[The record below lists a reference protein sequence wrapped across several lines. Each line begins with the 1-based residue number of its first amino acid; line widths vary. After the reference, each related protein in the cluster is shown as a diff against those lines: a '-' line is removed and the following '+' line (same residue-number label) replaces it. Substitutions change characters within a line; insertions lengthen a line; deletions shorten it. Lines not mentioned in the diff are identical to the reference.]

1 MDNRTLE
8 LQVKAR
14 AEEAITSVEK
24 LRSKLTSMG
33 TTLDRVTTKLDKDG
47 KVISQSF
54 STSQKYGDKLYKTVQ
69 RVDKNGNLK
78 TVSSSVKQ
86 LNTGI
91 KQFNNNLTTSNS
103 KISKFGSLFKNVFN
117 ARNNLSLGKFNSL
130 FKNVFTL
137 AAAKRIGMAGL
148 EIMKEGMDYTEQLNL
163 FNVVYGNIEK
173 NGKKTYSEL
182 GKAALK
188 YQHQLNEA
196 FGTNMTETLYMQG
209 IFQSMG
215 TTSGIKD
222 KYSAIM
228 ARTMTNMTYDLAS
241 LYNKSESDVAEAI
254 RAGVYAG

>member
-1 MDNRTLE
+1 MDNKTLE

-14 AEEAITSVEK
+14 AEEAIASVNNLK
-24 LRSKLTSMG
+24 SKLTSMG
-33 TTLDRVTTKLDKDG
+33 STIDRITTKIDKNG
-47 KVISQSF
+47 KI
-54 STSQKYGDKLYKTVQ
+54 TSQNFTTSYKSGDKLYKTIQ
-69 RVDKNGNLK
+69 KLDSKGNL
-78 TVSSSVKQ
+78 TNITASVKK
-86 LNTGI
+86 LT
-91 KQFNNNLTTSNS
+91 NNLGKANN
-103 KISKFGSLFKNVFN
+103 KMGIFG
-117 ARNNLSLGKFNSL
+117 SL

-137 AAAKRIGMAGL
+137 ATAKRIGMAGL
-148 EIMKEGMDYTEQLNL
+148 EFMKEGMDYTEQLNL
-163 FNVVYGNIEK
+163 FNVVYKNIEK

-215 TTSGIKD
+215 STSGIKD
-222 KYSAIM
+222 KYSTIM